1 VASGSNF
8 KAGGPRAHHDH
19 ESPYLQAIFNF
30 IGITDTNVI
39 LAGDAKDLS
48 QGKVKEVDFLK
59 PLIEE
64 VIAAA

>member
-1 VASGSNF
+1 
-8 KAGGPRAHHDH
+8 
-19 ESPYLQAIFNF
+19 LQAIFNF